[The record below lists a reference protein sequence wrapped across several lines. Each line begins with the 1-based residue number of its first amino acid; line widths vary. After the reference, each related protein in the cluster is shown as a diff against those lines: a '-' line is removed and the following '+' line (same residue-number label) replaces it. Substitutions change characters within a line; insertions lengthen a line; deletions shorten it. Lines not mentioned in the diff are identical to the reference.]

1 MRWKRLSRLRLFAL
15 LLAILLAVAACGG
28 GDEESPEEG
37 APAGEEPGESLKIA
51 SINTQRVT
59 AGDWDPAGFQAFEG
73 MASILT
79 DAGFEVETSVS
90 ENTGYDVA
98 PQVFRDFANQDY
110 DIVVAHSSGYE
121 PAVLEVAPDFPETW
135 FLVFSDLST
144 TKDLPNVAGW
154 KVGWTQLGYVQGAT
168 ACLASST
175 KTIGLVNS
183 VPIPAF
189 TKTAGGA
196 QKAAADYCGSEDDLL
211 ITWIDSFTD
220 VAKAKDAALALESQG
235 ADVIF
240 DAADTA
246 GQGVFEAAKEGD
258 FKVIGKYID
267 QSDLAPTVVTSVLID
282 FDAAYAE
289 MADLFA
295 SGDLEPKIYDVIVQK
310 DAIGVTT
317 PFKGVDPKVEQQIV
331 DLIEQIKSGELVIDP
346 DLEVLP

>member
-1 MRWKRLSRLRLFAL
+1 MWKRMWGSRLFAL
-15 LLAILLAVAACGG
+15 LFAIMLAVAACGG
-28 GDEESPEEG
+28 GDDEAAPGDGGEGEEG
-37 APAGEEPGESLKIA
+37 RGSLRIA

-59 AGDWDPAGFQAFEG
+59 AGDWDPAGYQAFNG

-79 DAGFEVETSVS
+79 DAGFEVETSVA

-98 PQVFRDFANQDY
+98 PQVLRDFANQGY
-110 DIVVAHSSGYE
+110 DIVVSHSSGYE
-121 PAVLEVAPDFPETW
+121 PAVLEVAPDFPDTW

-144 TKDLPNVAGW
+144 TKNLPNVAGW
-154 KVGWTQLGYVQGAT
+154 KVGWTQLGYLQGSI
-168 ACLASST
+168 ACLASET
-175 KTIGLVNS
+175 GRFGLVNS

-196 QKAAADYCGSEDDLL
+196 QKAAEEHCGSKDDML

-220 VAKAKDAALALESQG
+220 VAKAKDAALALENQG

-246 GQGVFEAAKEGD
+246 GQGVFEAAKEAK

-267 QSDLAPTVVTSVLID
+267 QSDLAPTVITSVLID

-295 SGDLEPKIYDVIVQK
+295 NDALEPKIYDVNVQK
-310 DAIGVTT
+310 GAIGVTT
-317 PFKGVDPKVEQQIV
+317 PFKGVDPKVQQKVLDII
-331 DLIEQIKSGELVIDP
+331 DQIKSGEVGIDP
-346 DLEVLP
+346 DLEVVP